1 MKRSGNKIVAVILTM
16 ITLVSCL
23 AGCGAAETAGQETET
38 SAAAESGTAG
48 EETGATAETAEN
60 EPEAEVSAEE
70 TEDESGEPES
80 ESADFVYLEE
90 YQIQDDFDGGKEY
103 ALYAPKGGI
112 GRAHV

>member
-1 MKRSGNKIVAVILTM
+1 MRVKRDEKKTAAVMASIL
-16 ITLVSCL
+16 LCLSCL
-23 AGCGAAETAGQETET
+23 AGCGTAETAGQETET

-90 YQIQDDFDGGKEY
+90 YQIQDD
-103 ALYAPKGGI
+103 
-112 GRAHV
+112 